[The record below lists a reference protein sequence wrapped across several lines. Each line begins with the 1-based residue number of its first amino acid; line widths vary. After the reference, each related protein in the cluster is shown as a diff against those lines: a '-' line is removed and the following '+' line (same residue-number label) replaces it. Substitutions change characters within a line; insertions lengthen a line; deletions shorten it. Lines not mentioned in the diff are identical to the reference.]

1 MFSFLCHCQNFYRNW
16 LYIWVTRRVS
26 YKKQELHT
34 LHEHL
39 SSPGYVVGTVFRSS
53 LRPAVCRR
61 AHVLFTLFVFTHSGV
76 QHILCCVFVCLSSLA
91 YINLVSHNG
100 IQPQTIDTLHHHSPS
115 LISSNTIDYSAISA
129 MQKYIFN
136 SRSVTLSCKMNLR
149 IDIKT

>member
-1 MFSFLCHCQNFYRNW
+1 MP
-16 LYIWVTRRVS
+16 

-39 SSPGYVVGTVFRSS
+39 SSPGCVVGTVFRSS
-53 LRPAVCRR
+53 LPPAVCRR
-61 AHVLFTLFVFTHSGV
+61 AHVLFTLFVFSYSGV

-91 YINLVSHNG
+91 YINLFSHNG
-100 IQPQTIDTLHHHSPS
+100 IQAHTIDTLHHHSRS

-129 MQKYIFN
+129 MLCKKYSFN